1 MAIGSGIGSQLG
13 IVAETTFNTPV
24 TVSRFYEFTSENLK
38 FNKKTAVGMGLRA
51 GGQLARSQRRVVTTT
66 DASGDITLDLPS
78 RGLGL
83 LLSQAMGSS
92 PSPTTVTTGVYSY
105 AFTLGD
111 VYGRSFTA
119 QVGVPQYG
127 GTVTPKTLGGC
138 KISSFELAVS
148 NAAIATGKFN
158 VDAASLTTG
167 ISLAT
172 ASFSNYATT
181 NLFNFAQ
188 GAITVDG
195 SSVAN
200 VKDFSITVEN
210 TLKTDR
216 YNLGA
221 AGIKAEQTIN
231 GFRKISGKL
240 TAEFTDTTFLAK
252 YLSDAS
258 TALVLT
264 FTGGTIAL
272 GQSEKL
278 VINVSAVKFDAD
290 TPNVAG
296 PGVVDLAMSFEAY
309 DDGSNAPL
317 TITYQTADA
326 AL

>member
-24 TVSRFYEFTSENLK
+24 TVTRFYEFTSENLQY
-38 FNKKTAVGMGLRA
+38 NKKTAVGMGLRA
-51 GGQLARSQRRVVTTT
+51 GGLLPRSQRRVVTTT
-66 DASGDITLDLPS
+66 DASGDIALDLPS

-83 LLSQAMGSS
+83 LLAQAMGTS
-92 PSPTTVTTGVYSY
+92 PSPTTITTGVYSY

-138 KISSFELAVS
+138 KVSSFELAVS

-158 VDAASLTTG
+158 IDAASLTTG

-181 NLFNFAQ
+181 NLFNFSQ

-200 VKDFSITVEN
+200 VKDFTLTVDN

-216 YNLGA
+216 FNLGA

-240 TAEFTDTTFLAK
+240 TAEFTDTTLLAK
-252 YLSDAS
+252 YLSDAN

-264 FTGGTIAL
+264 FTGGVIAL
-272 GQSEKL
+272 AQSEKL
-278 VINVSAVKFDAD
+278 VINVSAVKFNAD

-296 PGVVDLAMSFEAY
+296 PGVIDLAMSFEAY
-309 DDGSNAPL
+309 DDGTNQPL

>member
-24 TVSRFYEFTSENLK
+24 TVTRFYEFTSENLQY
-38 FNKKTAVGMGLRA
+38 NKKTAVGMGLRA
-51 GGQLARSQRRVVTTT
+51 GGQIARSQRRVVTTT
-66 DASGDITLDLPS
+66 DASGDIALDLPS

-83 LLSQAMGSS
+83 LLAQAMGTS
-92 PSPTTVTTGVYSY
+92 PSPTTITTGVYSY

-138 KISSFELAVS
+138 KITSFELGVS
-148 NAAIATGKFN
+148 NAAIATGKFS

-216 YNLGA
+216 FNLGS
-221 AGIKAEQTIN
+221 GGVKAEQPIT

-240 TAEFTDTTFLAK
+240 TAEFTDTTLLAK
-252 YLSDAS
+252 YLSDAT

-264 FTGGTIAL
+264 FTGGVIANAAT
-272 GQSEKL
+272 EKL
-278 VINVSAVKFDAD
+278 VINVSAVKFNAD
-290 TPNVAG
+290 TPNVSS
-296 PGVVDLAMSFEAY
+296 PGVIDLAMTFEAY

-326 AL
+326 SL

>member
-24 TVSRFYEFTSENLK
+24 TVTRFYEFTSENLQY
-38 FNKKTAVGMGLRA
+38 NKKTAVGMGLRA
-51 GGQLARSQRRVVTTT
+51 GGLLPRSQRRVVTTT
-66 DASGDITLDLPS
+66 DASGEITLDLPS

-83 LLSQAMGSS
+83 LLAQAMGSS

-138 KISSFELAVS
+138 KISSFELGVS
-148 NAAIATGKFN
+148 NAAIATGKFSL
-158 VDAASLTTG
+158 DAASLTTG

-216 YNLGA
+216 FNLGS
-221 AGIKAEQTIN
+221 AGVKAEQTIS

-240 TAEFTDTTFLAK
+240 TAEFTDTTLLAK
-252 YLSDAS
+252 YLSDAT

-272 GQSEKL
+272 GQPEKL
-278 VINVSAVKFDAD
+278 IINVSAVKFNAD
-290 TPNVAG
+290 TPNVAS
-296 PGVVDLAMSFEAY
+296 PGVIDLAMTFEAY
-309 DDGSNAPL
+309 DDGSNQPL

-326 AL
+326 SL